1 MQGISRIESALTAA
15 LEQGSAQPKCPPKLA
30 EAMHYAVFPGGAR
43 VRPTLCLAVAEACGS
58 EASRS
63 AVAAA
68 AALELLHCASLVHD
82 DLPCFDNAALRRGKP
97 SLHRAMGE
105 PLALLTGDALIVL
118 AFEVIAEG
126 AAGAAGGD
134 RSLAPLLLTVSR
146 AVGGPAGI
154 VAGQAWEC
162 EPRVVLADYHRAKT
176 AALFV
181 AATEAGAIASG
192 ADPADWRALGERIG
206 EAYQVAD
213 DLRDAAGDCKE
224 LGKPVGRDAALG
236 RPSAATELGIA
247 RALGRMEKLVGAAIA
262 AIPDCPGA
270 ADLEDLIH
278 HESHRLVPKD
288 LARLVA

>member
-1 MQGISRIESALTAA
+1 MEGISRIESALTAA

-43 VRPTLCLAVAEACGS
+43 VRPRLCLAVAEACGS
-58 EASRS
+58 EASHT

-82 DLPCFDNAALRRGKP
+82 DMPCFDDAAFRRGKP

-118 AFEVIAEG
+118 AFEVIADG
-126 AAGAAGGD
+126 AAGAD

-146 AVGGPAGI
+146 AVGGPAGL

-181 AATEAGAIASG
+181 AATETGAIASG
-192 ADPADWRALGERIG
+192 AEPAVWRALGERLG

-213 DLRDAAGDCKE
+213 D
-224 LGKPVGRDAALG
+224 GRDAALG
-236 RPSAATELGIA
+236 RPSATTELGIA
-247 RALGRMEKLVGAAIA
+247 RALGRMEELVDAAIA

-270 ADLEDLIH
+270 QGLEDLIH
-278 HESHRLVPKD
+278 HESRRLVPKD

>member
-1 MQGISRIESALTAA
+1 MEGTSRIESALAAA

-43 VRPTLCLAVAEACGS
+43 VRPRLCLAVAEACGS
-58 EASRS
+58 DAGRL

-68 AALELLHCASLVHD
+68 SALELLHCASLVHD
-82 DLPCFDNAALRRGKP
+82 DMPCFDDAASRRGKA

-118 AFEVIAEG
+118 AFEIIADG
-126 AAGAAGGD
+126 AAGAE

-146 AVGGPAGI
+146 AVGGPAGL

-192 ADPADWRALGERIG
+192 ADPVEWRALGERLG

-213 DLRDAAGDCKE
+213 DLRDAAGDCEE

-247 RALGRMEKLVGAAIA
+247 RALGRMEALVDDAIA
-262 AIPDCPGA
+262 AIPDCRGA
-270 ADLEDLIH
+270 ESLEELIH
-278 HESHRLVPKD
+278 HESRRLVPKD